1 MNANVSLNMDSLL
14 SFIHSLSLSTS
25 NKRWLAKKLMEETR
39 EEAATKEMLDKH
51 FGKWKDNRSTDEI
64 IKDMRN
70 ARSDIRQ
77 PLNMD

>member
-25 NKRWLAKKLMEETR
+25 NKRWLAKKLLEETR

>member
-25 NKRWLAKKLMEETR
+25 NKRWLAEKLLEEAR

-51 FGKWKDNRSTDEI
+51 FGKWKDSRSADEI

-70 ARSDIRQ
+70 ARSGIRQ
-77 PLNMD
+77 PLNID

>member
-25 NKRWLAKKLMEETR
+25 NKRWLAKKLLEETR

-70 ARSDIRQ
+70 AHSDIRQ

>member
-25 NKRWLAKKLMEETR
+25 NKRWLAKKLLEETR
-39 EEAATKEMLDKH
+39 EGAATKEMLDKH

>member
-25 NKRWLAKKLMEETR
+25 NKRWLAEKLLEETR
-39 EEAATKEMLDKH
+39 EETATKEMLDKH
-51 FGKWKDNRSTDEI
+51 FGKWKDSRSADEI

-77 PLNMD
+77 PLNID

>member
-1 MNANVSLNMDSLL
+1 MNANVFLNMDSLL

-25 NKRWLAKKLMEETR
+25 NKRWLAKKLLEETR

-64 IKDMRN
+64 INKAWN
-70 ARSDIRQ
+70 ISV
-77 PLNMD
+77 